1 MRRLFGLMI
10 VAVLALAPVSGRA
23 DDADVAFTALAS
35 GNFDTI
41 RHGVELLAF
50 SGHPQALAVLSA
62 LQAGRLYVRAD
73 HALFIKTDAGG

>member
-10 VAVLALAPVSGRA
+10 IALLVLAPASGRA
-23 DDADVAFTALAS
+23 DDADDAFAALGS

-50 SGHPQALAVLSA
+50 SGHPQALAVT
-62 LQAGRLYVRAD
+62 VRAASRPAVRSRRPRSVHQD
-73 HALFIKTDAGG
+73 R